1 MIKSKLR
8 ILSFLLSL
16 LVTFT
21 ASATALEDARAAA
34 QKGDFVTAKSIYE
47 KLSLENNAKA
57 QYNLA
62 VMHASGDGGPAN
74 WDEALKY
81 YKLSA
86 DNGYVD
92 AQFKMALVS
101 FKGEGTPIDYDASI
115 RYYEMAAKQGHV
127 RSQLNLGSI
136 YANGEVVAKNDEK
149 AYFWL
154 HKAAVQN
161 DADAQ
166 YSLGRMYLYGDGVK
180 EDLIAAYTWLD
191 LSVQNSHDHP
201 NRKAR
206 RSMSLSDAAA
216 KMTPEQITG
225 AKARS
230 VTCVTN
236 KFEGCN

>member
-1 MIKSKLR
+1 MKYLIVLF
-8 ILSFLLSL
+8 SF
-16 LVTFT
+16 FI
-21 ASATALEDARAAA
+21 AFATQATELEDAKAAA
-34 QKGDFVTAKSIYE
+34 QKGDFATAKSIYE
-47 KLSLENNAKA
+47 KLSAENNAKA

-62 VMHASGDGGPAN
+62 VMHASGDGAPAN

-86 DNGYVD
+86 ENGYAD
-92 AQFKMALVS
+92 AQYKMALVS
-101 FKGEGTPIDYDASI
+101 FKGEGMPIDYDASV
-115 RYYEMAAKQGHV
+115 RYYEMAAKLGHI
-127 RSQLNLGSI
+127 RSQLNLGSL

-154 HKAAVQN
+154 HKAAMQN

-166 YSLGRMYLYGDGVK
+166 YLLGRMYLYGDGVK
-180 EDLIAAYTWLD
+180 EDLVSAHMWFD

-206 RSMSLSDAAA
+206 RNMSLNEAAA
-216 KMTPEQITG
+216 KMTPEQI
-225 AKARS
+225 AEASARA

-236 KFEGCN
+236 HFENCK